1 MFIVEV
7 RVLGDVEGPRVEEMK
22 REGMVGVGRL
32 LSNAILRVAGFGLMS
47 KASLL
52 LR

>member
-1 MFIVEV
+1 MFMLEV
-7 RVLGDVEGPRVEEMK
+7 RLLCDVEGPRLEEMK
-22 REGMVGVGRL
+22 REGIVGVGRL
-32 LSNAILRVAGFGLMS
+32 LSNAILRVAGFGLIS